1 MKTFLIT
8 FLCWFGRKILS
19 LRYKIKIEGL
29 DLLDRKYL
37 NKDNG
42 TLILPNHPAHT
53 DPLIL
58 FIYLWPKMKMRPM
71 AVEYM
76 YRKPFINSLMR
87 MVKTLP
93 IPDFETSTNEIK
105 LEKGK
110 KVLDE
115 VKKGLKKKQA
125 FLLYP
130 SGRLKLGSK
139 EVIGGAS
146 ATYDLIKE
154 CPNSNV
160 VLVRTV
166 GLWGSIFSRAL
177 TGRSPDIITNIK
189 RSLKTIFKNLIF
201 FAPRRKVNIAIELN
215 PESFPRKTSKLD
227 LNRYLENWYNQ
238 YPSHKDPR
246 EMLELEPLMLV
257 SYAFYKKDYPDVAQ
271 VRQLQKRKM
280 PSNIPDKVKKDIYGY
295 LASLCE
301 HKDAEIDPKM
311 SLAID
316 LGLDSLDV
324 ANVISYLSDHYEIKA
339 AHPEEVDTVQ
349 DVLALA
355 VGKLDKSQDKIELK
369 YKWPEDKK
377 RPNPMMPQGD
387 TIFEAFLES
396 AERMGGYAAV
406 ADDSS
411 GVLSYSKIK
420 TAALVLALQIKKM
433 PGEYQAIM
441 LPASVGAY
449 VTILATLF
457 AGKIPVMLNWTLGP
471 RYLND
476 MMRVSGAKK
485 VLSSWKFLE
494 RLTNVEFG
502 NIKEDIVLLED
513 LKKKISLATKLK
525 GFALSKRS
533 KKKVLSALNLHKK
546 DPNDSAVIL
555 FTSGTES
562 TPKAVP
568 LSHKN
573 IVANQ
578 QAAIQC
584 VSLNAKD
591 SIFGILP
598 PFHSFGFSV
607 AGLFPILA
615 GLKVA
620 YYPDPTDGFAL
631 AARVKQF
638 GISIFC
644 GAPNFINGLLI
655 SGDKKQLKS
664 LRIIITGA
672 EKAPNSLFKKIQN
685 LNPEIII
692 IEGYGITE
700 CAPMISLTR
709 PNQKRIGVGR
719 LLPGIEG
726 CTIHPETK
734 EPLNPQESG
743 EICIAGPNVF
753 SGYLGKQTS
762 PFIKLHGK
770 TWYMTGDLGTIDK
783 DDHIILSGRLKRFAK
798 IGGEMISLGGI
809 EEVVTEKLLSKK
821 EEEEG
826 SQIAL
831 CVDETDESKSTLVLF
846 TTLDLDKRQINELLR
861 KEGFSRL
868 VKISVVIKIEEIPL
882 LGTGKVDYRTLQSM
896 I

>member
-1 MKTFLIT
+1 MKNALIT
-8 FLCWFGRKILS
+8 FLCWLGRKILS

-29 DLLDRKYL
+29 DLLDKKYL
-37 NKDNG
+37 NKDSG

-58 FIYLWPKMKMRPM
+58 FVYLWPKLKMRPM

-76 YRKPFINSLMR
+76 YRKPFINFFMR
-87 MVKTLP
+87 MAKTLP

-115 VKKGLKKKQA
+115 VKKGLKKKQS
-125 FLLYP
+125 FMLYP
-130 SGRLKLGSK
+130 SGRLKLGGK
-139 EVIGGAS
+139 EIIGGAS
-146 ATYDLIKE
+146 ATYDLINE
-154 CPNSNV
+154 SPNTNI

-177 TGRSPDIITNIK
+177 TGNSPDIITNIK
-189 RSLKTIFKNLIF
+189 KSLKTIFKNLIF
-201 FAPRRKVNIAIELN
+201 FSPRRKINIKVELN
-215 PESFPRKTSKLD
+215 PKDFPRKASKLD
-227 LNRYLENWYNQ
+227 LNRYLENWYNK

-246 EMLELEPLMLV
+246 ELLDSEPLMLV
-257 SYAFYKKDYPDVAQ
+257 SYAFYRKDYPDVAK
-271 VRQLQKRKM
+271 VRQVQKRKM
-280 PSNIPDKVKKDIYGY
+280 PSNIPEKVKKDIYAY
-295 LASLCE
+295 LTSLSE
-301 HKDAEIDPKM
+301 LKDAEIEPNM

-316 LGLDSLDV
+316 LGLDSLDI
-324 ANVISYLSDHYEIKA
+324 ANVISYLSEHYEIKS
-339 AHPEEVDTVQ
+339 AHPEDVDTVL

-355 VGKLDKSQDKIELK
+355 VGKLDKSQSGTELK
-369 YKWPEDKK
+369 YKWPEEKK
-377 RPNPMMPQGD
+377 RPDPSMPQVD

-396 AERMGGYAAV
+396 VERMDGYSAV
-406 ADDSS
+406 ADDLS
-411 GVLSYSKIK
+411 GILSYSKLK
-420 TAALVLALQIKKM
+420 LAALVLALQLKKM
-433 PGEYQAIM
+433 PGKYQAIM

-449 VTILATLF
+449 IAILATLF
-457 AGKIPVMLNWTLGP
+457 AGKVPVMLNWTLGP

-476 MMRVSGAKK
+476 MMKVSKAQK

-502 NIKEDIVLLED
+502 NIKDDIILLED
-513 LKKKISLATKLK
+513 LKKKIPLTTKLK

-533 KKKVLSALNLHKK
+533 KKKVLSAFKLHKK
-546 DPNDSAVIL
+546 DPNDPAVIL

-578 QAAIQC
+578 QSAIKC
-584 VSLNAKD
+584 VSVKAQD

-631 AARVKQF
+631 ATRVKQF
-638 GISIFC
+638 GITIFC
-644 GAPNFINGLLI
+644 GAPNFISGLLN
-655 SGDKKQLKS
+655 SGDKKQLNS
-664 LRIIITGA
+664 LRIVITGA

-700 CAPMISLTR
+700 CSPMISLTR
-709 PNQKRIGVGR
+709 PYQKRIGVGQ

-734 EPLNPQESG
+734 EPLNPQEEG

-753 SGYLGKQTS
+753 SGYLGKKAS
-762 PFIKLHGK
+762 PFIELHGK

-798 IGGEMISLGGI
+798 IGGEMISLGGL
-809 EEVVTEKLLSKK
+809 EEVIIEKLISKK
-821 EEEEG
+821 DEEE
-826 SQIAL
+826 SAQIAL

-868 VKISVVIKIEEIPL
+868 VKISVVIKLDEVPL